1 MNWNLNDLPVFIAVV
16 RSGGMSKAAGQ
27 LGIQKSSVSRAI
39 SRLEES
45 LEIKLIE
52 RNTRHLKLTSD
63 GQQFF
68 NQVEPLVKNLNHIK
82 QQVYSQSL
90 KGPLSIATTFAFS
103 REILSPKLTTFT
115 ERYPEIRLSIRSMS
129 NKARL
134 LEDNFDLAIQLG
146 DLAPSGFYAKTLV
159 TVTLLWFCAPDYLHA
174 NPELKQSTPDT
185 LLPHVN
191 FYHDQE
197 NNQPELYM
205 NGLDGIKQKVVFP
218 HANQLDDV
226 LMVRDLVASGNGV
239 SLLPD
244 IYCRQLC
251 REGKLIQIA
260 QEISVFPKV
269 AISAVYASKMT
280 QSPRLKAVIQ
290 FMEEISQEYIR
301 Q

>member
-1 MNWNLNDLPVFIAVV
+1 MDWNLNDLPIFITVADT
-16 RSGGMSKAAGQ
+16 RGMTKAARR

-39 SRLEES
+39 SRLEDS
-45 LEIKLIE
+45 FNTTLME
-52 RNTRHLKLTSD
+52 RNSRHLKLTSD
-63 GQQFF
+63 GEKLYQHVQ
-68 NQVEPLVKNLNHIK
+68 PLVQSLLHVK
-82 QQVYSQSL
+82 QQMPSQILRGSL
-90 KGPLSIATTFAFS
+90 NLATTLAFS
-103 REILSPKLTTFT
+103 REILSPNLASFT

-129 NKARL
+129 NKASL
-134 LEDNFDLAIQLG
+134 LKDNFDLTIQLG

-159 TVTLLWFCAPDYLHA
+159 TVTLLWFCSPDYLHA
-174 NPELKQSTPDT
+174 HPELKQATPDT
-185 LLPHVN
+185 LLQHVN

-218 HANQLDDV
+218 HANQIDDV

-260 QEISVFPKV
+260 PEISVFPKV

-280 QSPRLKAVIQ
+280 QSPRLKAMIQ